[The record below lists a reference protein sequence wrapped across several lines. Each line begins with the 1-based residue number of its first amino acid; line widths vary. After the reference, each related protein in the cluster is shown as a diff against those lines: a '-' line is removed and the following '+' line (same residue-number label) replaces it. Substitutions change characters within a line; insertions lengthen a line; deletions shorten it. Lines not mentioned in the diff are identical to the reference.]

1 MLYEMLVIGNE
12 NLEIGIITLTYL
24 QLLGMRE
31 RGKLGLNQN
40 CEEVFAL

>member
-12 NLEIGIITLTYL
+12 NLEIKINTLTYL

-31 RGKLGLNQN
+31 RGKIRV
-40 CEEVFAL
+40 E